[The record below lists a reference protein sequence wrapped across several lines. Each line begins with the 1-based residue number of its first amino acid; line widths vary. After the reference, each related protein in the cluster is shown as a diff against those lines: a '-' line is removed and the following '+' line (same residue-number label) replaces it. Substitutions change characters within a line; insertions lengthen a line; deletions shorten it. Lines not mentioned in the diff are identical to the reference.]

1 MVACDVADIQPVNN
15 RYAGV
20 VPIRLFPMASID
32 FDEVERFAQ
41 LFPTGE
47 CPKFPQAVAD
57 LPENLTQ
64 REMIRSAMP
73 ELWQRLHGGGE
84 ADLPADVML
93 RLHKG
98 DLKAGDAEHLKAA
111 GLEAAALELNRR
123 LQEEQLAAMQARME
137 AEMEAREA
145 AKEQQH
151 AAIEMAR
158 MESVALTQ
166 RHLAAQNRSF

>member
-1 MVACDVADIQPVNN
+1 MAC
-15 RYAGV
+15 
-20 VPIRLFPMASID
+20 
-32 FDEVERFAQ
+32 
-41 LFPTGE
+41 T
-47 CPKFPQAVAD
+47 
-57 LPENLTQ
+57 
-64 REMIRSAMP
+64 
-73 ELWQRLHGGGE
+73 
-84 ADLPADVML
+84 
-93 RLHKG
+93 
-98 DLKAGDAEHLKAA
+98 

-166 RHLAAQNRSF
+166 RRLAEQNRSF